1 MGNLN
6 DMSRSTTSQGPP
18 APAWTLS
25 QLRQLDMH
33 EQRVEY
39 VQNSPSLCWCVCV
52 RVTVGNSCAAQQEV
66 LCWRNA
72 ISKYFAYFK
81 VIANGVLCTQWL
93 FCHRADS
100 VRVNL
105 GTLSIV
111 LLKSVRFS
119 GAHIVAGVCWCVC
132 VCVLAVYASR
142 ARATHHSHNN
152 QQSTSSPWD
161 VLSNIF
167 EETRFAVT
175 CILDECECD
184 ARDNPRKAHD
194 FDLCEGSLRIT
205 LCGEK

>member
-1 MGNLN
+1 
-6 DMSRSTTSQGPP
+6 MSRSTTSQGPP
-18 APAWTLS
+18 SPAWTLS

-119 GAHIVAGVCWCVC
+119 GTHIVAVVCWCVC
-132 VCVLAVYASR
+132 SSR
-142 ARATHHSHNN
+142 LCFSCSCHAPFP
-152 QQSTSSPWD
+152 QQSTINVIPMRCAFKHFRGNSFRRHMQIGRVWM
-161 VLSNIF
+161 
-167 EETRFAVT
+167 R
-175 CILDECECD
+175 C
-184 ARDNPRKAHD
+184 
-194 FDLCEGSLRIT
+194 
-205 LCGEK
+205 